1 MNKLF
6 GYWNKDI
13 VRKVVFTMVIVAIFR
28 FVAVIPIPG
37 IPRDALKDL
46 LTGNNFVQVIGLLSG
61 GMLQSIGILT
71 IGLGPYINASYI
83 FQLLSVAI
91 PQIKELYQGGP
102 VERKMLTLYTRLLS
116 IPLAIIQSVVIY
128 TVLNKLG
135 LLGTTPDQIQVGSI
149 IALLTF
155 GSVFAMWLG
164 ELITEFGMGGG
175 TSVIIL
181 AGILVNVPI
190 QLVRDIETVGVKFGS
205 TKLGGFL
212 PMFTVEGTSQAISKF
227 ALLMGLILGS
237 LVLAIIISL
246 AIRKIK
252 LIYARR
258 VRPSGIGGYSNYIP
272 LSINTAGVM
281 PVIFAISILD
291 LPRIIFQYLGT
302 QITNPTFGRIST
314 AIVSFLSNQSYY
326 NGLLMLITMFFAFFS
341 AYIVFRP
348 EEVAENINKQ
358 GAFIDGVRPGKETQ
372 AYLNKALWTT
382 TLFGAILLAVIV
394 ATPNILV
401 QQFGLPQQVISGTGS
416 MIMAGVIMDMV
427 RQVQAMKSMD
437 QTNKNYY

>member
-1 MNKLF
+1 MKL
-6 GYWNKDI
+6 WNRDI
-13 VRKVVFTMVIVAIFR
+13 VRKIVFTSVIVAIFR
-28 FVAVIPIPG
+28 LVAVIPIPG
-37 IPRDALKDL
+37 IPQDALKDL

-102 VERKMLTLYTRLLS
+102 VERKMLTMYTRLLS
-116 IPLAIIQSVVIY
+116 VPLAIIQSVVIY
-128 TVLNKLG
+128 TILNRLG
-135 LLGTTPDQIQVGSI
+135 LLGATPSSIQIVSI
-149 IALLTF
+149 VALLTF

-181 AGILVNVPI
+181 AGILVNVPV
-190 QLVRDIETVGVKFGS
+190 QLARDIETIGIKLVS
-205 TKLGGFL
+205 TKLAGTIPF
-212 PMFTVEGTSQAISKF
+212 FTLEGTSQAIGKF

-237 LVLAIIISL
+237 VLLAIIIAL
-246 AIRKIK
+246 AVRKIR

-258 VRPSGIGGYSNYIP
+258 VRPTGIGGYSNYIP

-291 LPRIIFQYLGT
+291 LPRILIQYLST
-302 QITNPTFGRIST
+302 QISVPAFQTFANGVVT
-314 AIVSFLSNQSYY
+314 FLSNQMYY
-326 NGLLMLITMFFAFFS
+326 DGLLMIVTVFFAFFS
-341 AYIVFRP
+341 AYMVFRP
-348 EEVAENINKQ
+348 VEVAENVNKQ
-358 GAFIDGVRPGKETQ
+358 GAFIEGVRPGRETQ
-372 AYLNKALWTT
+372 TYLNKALWTT
-382 TLFGAILLAVIV
+382 TLFGAILLGVIV
-394 ATPNILV
+394 VMPNILV
-401 QQFGLPQQVISGTGS
+401 QRFGLPQQVITGTGS
-416 MIMAGVIMDMV
+416 MILAGVIMDMI

-437 QTNKNYY
+437 QTSKTYY

>member
-1 MNKLF
+1 MKL
-6 GYWNKDI
+6 WNKDI
-13 VRKVVFTMVIVAIFR
+13 IRKVSFTLIIVAIFR

-37 IPRDALKDL
+37 IPQNALKEL

-83 FQLLSVAI
+83 FQLLSVAV

-102 VERKMLTLYTRLLS
+102 VERKMLTMYTRLLS

-128 TVLNKLG
+128 TILNKLG
-135 LLGTTPDQIQVGSI
+135 LLGSTPDQLQVASI
-149 IALLTF
+149 ITMLTF

-181 AGILVNVPI
+181 AGILVNVPV
-190 QLVRDIETVGVKFGS
+190 QLVQDIETIGIKFGS
-205 TKLGGFL
+205 TKLAGFL
-212 PMFTVEGTSQAISKF
+212 PMFTIEGTQAAVNK
-227 ALLMGLILGS
+227 LILLAILLFGS

-246 AIRKIK
+246 AVRKIK

-258 VRPSGIGGYSNYIP
+258 VRPTGIGGYVNYIP

-291 LPRIIFQYLGT
+291 LPRIIFQYLST
-302 QITNPTFGRIST
+302 QITNPNFQNVANT
-314 AIVSFLSNQSYY
+314 IVTFLSNQSYY

-358 GAFIDGVRPGKETQ
+358 GAFIEGVRPGKETQ
-372 AYLNKALWTT
+372 AYLNKALWST
-382 TLFGAILLAVIV
+382 TLFGALLLAVIV
-394 ATPNILV
+394 AAPNIFV

-416 MIMAGVIMDMV
+416 MIMAGVVMDMM

-437 QTNKNYY
+437 QSSKNYY

>member
-1 MNKLF
+1 
-6 GYWNKDI
+6 
-13 VRKVVFTMVIVAIFR
+13 
-28 FVAVIPIPG
+28 
-37 IPRDALKDL
+37 
-46 LTGNNFVQVIGLLSG
+46 
-61 GMLQSIGILT
+61 
-71 IGLGPYINASYI
+71 
-83 FQLLSVAI
+83 
-91 PQIKELYQGGP
+91 
-102 VERKMLTLYTRLLS
+102 
-116 IPLAIIQSVVIY
+116 
-128 TVLNKLG
+128 
-135 LLGTTPDQIQVGSI
+135 
-149 IALLTF
+149 
-155 GSVFAMWLG
+155 
-164 ELITEFGMGGG
+164 
-175 TSVIIL
+175 
-181 AGILVNVPI
+181 
-190 QLVRDIETVGVKFGS
+190 
-205 TKLGGFL
+205 
-212 PMFTVEGTSQAISKF
+212 
-227 ALLMGLILGS
+227 
-237 LVLAIIISL
+237 VLAIIISL

-302 QITNPTFGRIST
+302 QISNPTFGKIST

-401 QQFGLPQQVISGTGS
+401 QKFGLPQQVISGTGS

>member
-1 MNKLF
+1 MFAYFKNI
-6 GYWNKDI
+6 DI

-71 IGLGPYINASYI
+71 IGLGPYINSSYI

-91 PQIKELYQGGP
+91 PKIKELYQGGP

-135 LLGTTPDQIQVGSI
+135 LLGTTPDQLQVGSI

-212 PMFTVEGTSQAISKF
+212 PMFTIEGTSQAIGKF

-258 VRPSGIGGYSNYIP
+258 VRPSGIGGYANYIP

-291 LPRIIFQYLGT
+291 LPRIIFQYLST
-302 QITNPTFGRIST
+302 QISNATFVKVAN
-314 AIVSFLSNQSYY
+314 AIVAFLSNQSNY
-326 NGLLMLITMFFAFFS
+326 NGLLMFITMFFAFFS

-401 QQFGLPQQVISGTGS
+401 QKFGLPQQVISGTGS

-437 QTNKNYY
+437 QTNKSYY

>member
-1 MNKLF
+1 MKL
-6 GYWNKDI
+6 WNKGI
-13 VRKVVFTMVIVAIFR
+13 LRKIGFTLIIVAIFR
-28 FVAVIPIPG
+28 FVAAIPIPG
-37 IPRDALKDL
+37 IPQNALKDL

-83 FQLLSVAI
+83 FQILSVAI

-102 VERKMLTLYTRLLS
+102 VERKMLTMYTRLLS

-128 TVLNKLG
+128 TILNRLG
-135 LLGTTPDQIQVGSI
+135 LLGDTPTQLQVASI
-149 IALLTF
+149 ITLLTF

-181 AGILVNVPI
+181 AGILVNVPT
-190 QLVRDIETVGVKFGS
+190 QLVRDIETVGVKIGS
-205 TKLGGFL
+205 TKIGGIL
-212 PMFTVEGTSQAISKF
+212 PMFTLEGTSQAMGKF
-227 ALLMGLILGS
+227 AMLLGLILGS
-237 LVLAIIISL
+237 LILAIIISL
-246 AIRKIK
+246 AVRKIK

-258 VRPSGIGGYSNYIP
+258 VRPTGIGGYSNYIP

-291 LPRIIFQYLGT
+291 LPRILFQYLST
-302 QITNPTFGRIST
+302 QVTNPTFQSIS
-314 AIVSFLSNQSYY
+314 VNVVNFLSNQLYY
-326 NGLLMLITMFFAFFS
+326 DGLLMIITIFFAFFS

-358 GAFIDGVRPGKETQ
+358 GAFIEGVRPGKETQ
-372 AYLNKALWTT
+372 VYLNKTLWTT
-382 TLFGAILLAVIV
+382 TLFGALLLAVIV
-394 ATPNILV
+394 AVPNILV
-401 QQFGLPQQVISGTGS
+401 QQFGLPQQVISGTGA
-416 MIMAGVIMDMV
+416 MIMAGVVMDMI

-437 QTNKNYY
+437 QSNKNFF

>member
-1 MNKLF
+1 MFAYFK
-6 GYWNKDI
+6 NKDI
-13 VRKVVFTMVIVAIFR
+13 VRKVVFTMVTVAIFR

-135 LLGTTPDQIQVGSI
+135 LLGTIPNQLQVGSI

-212 PMFTVEGTSQAISKF
+212 PMFTVEGTSQAIGKF

-302 QITNPTFGRIST
+302 QISNPTFGKIST

-341 AYIVFRP
+341 VYIVFRP

-401 QQFGLPQQVISGTGS
+401 QKFGLPQQVISGTGS

>member
-1 MNKLF
+1 MFAYLK
-6 GYWNKDI
+6 NKDI
-13 VRKVVFTMVIVAIFR
+13 VRKITFTLIVIAIFR
-28 FVAVIPIPG
+28 FVAAIPIPG
-37 IPRDALKDL
+37 IPQNALKDL

-102 VERKMLTLYTRLLS
+102 VERKMLTMYTRLLS

-128 TVLNKLG
+128 TILSRLG
-135 LLGTTPDQIQVGSI
+135 LLGDTPSQLQVASI
-149 IALLTF
+149 ITMLTF

-181 AGILVNVPI
+181 AGILVNVPV
-190 QLVRDIETVGVKFGS
+190 QLVRDIETVGVKIGW
-205 TKLGGFL
+205 TKIAGFL
-212 PMFTVEGTSQAISKF
+212 PMVSFEGTSQAMWKF
-227 ALLMGLILGS
+227 AMLMGLILGS
-237 LVLAIIISL
+237 LLLAIIISL
-246 AIRKIK
+246 AVRKIK

-258 VRPSGIGGYSNYIP
+258 VRPTGIGGYANYIP

-291 LPRIIFQYLGT
+291 LPRIIFQYLST
-302 QITNPTFGRIST
+302 QITNPTFQSVANG
-314 AIVSFLSNQSYY
+314 VVGFMSNQLYY
-326 NGLLMLITMFFAFFS
+326 DGLLMLITVFFAFVS
-341 AYIVFRP
+341 AYIVFKP

-358 GAFIDGVRPGKETQ
+358 GAFIEGVRPGKETQ
-372 AYLNKALWTT
+372 AYLNKTLWTT

-416 MIMAGVIMDMV
+416 MIMAGVVMDMI

-437 QTNKNYY
+437 QSSKNYF